1 MSILSAIMRNA
12 LADEYAAQAGLVSL
26 HIGDPGTTGANE
38 LSGGGYARETPVWNA
53 ASGGQVQ
60 AVATF
65 DVPIST
71 ISHVG
76 IWDSGGTEFL
86 DSYALPFP
94 VVVSVAGQRN
104 CNLTFTQV

>member
-1 MSILSAIMRNA
+1 MSILSEIMRNA

-26 HIGDPGTTGANE
+26 HTADPGTTGANE
-38 LSGGGYARETPVWNA
+38 LSGGGYARETPAWNA
-53 ASGGQVQ
+53 ASGGQAQ
-60 AVATF
+60 AVVTF

-76 IWDSGGTEFL
+76 IWDAGGTEFL
-86 DSYALPFP
+86 DSYPLSFP
-94 VVVSVAGQRN
+94 VVVTTAGQRN